1 VPRAHGRHPVLWSP
15 VVVSVCARVRSLS
28 FLRPRCRLRFLAFA
42 LNFSQG
48 GDPPPRPVR
57 TVPGKQ
63 EQSMSSFDVPPENEE
78 EELSIES
85 GETEEAEEE

>member
-1 VPRAHGRHPVLWSP
+1 VPRAHRRHPVLWSH
-15 VVVSVCARVRSLS
+15 VVVSVCARVRFLS
-28 FLRPRCRLRFLAFA
+28 FLRPRCRLRFIALAR
-42 LNFSQG
+42 NFSQG

-85 GETEEAEEE
+85 GETEEAEDK